1 MEEVP
6 LSDRFAKVNP
16 SRNIKQ
22 LAQGWPSAE
31 AIQSRHVGML
41 RMLRSL
47 LVLAPSII
55 STACCTLATLTAC
68 PHCKCD
74 PIGERW

>member
-31 AIQSRHVGML
+31 AIQSRHVEDVEVTPCPCAFDYLHGAL
-41 RMLRSL
+41 HVGHPHGLSSL
-47 LVLAPSII
+47 QM
-55 STACCTLATLTAC
+55 
-68 PHCKCD
+68 
-74 PIGERW
+74 